1 VVGSVTRR
9 PKVRP
14 GGLSLVR
21 SVTRRP
27 KVRPGGLSLVRSV
40 TRRPKVQPGGSSDW
54 LDAALASTACAGRG
68 LQQLTTADAGLA
80 AGSGQPARILRPM
93 RRLVAL
99 LFLIALLG
107 ACTQPSAATSD
118 RPVRILAGTPTSLDP
133 AIQSDAGSAAISA
146 QLFESL
152 TTFDANLE
160 LRPALADSWD
170 FDADG
175 RRIVFHLRPGL
186 AFSDGTSLRPSDV
199 VRSWLRLLDPTQP
212 SPLVS
217 LALDIAGAE
226 AYLRGQNPDPAS
238 VGLHADDGAST
249 LTVDLVRPASDFPN
263 IVAGPVFGV
272 VPPGVG
278 QDIAALAPGDGF
290 VASGGYVLSD
300 MSESSLT
307 LTANEHYWAGTPAV
321 GTIELIG
328 DLGGRS
334 EVAAFEADELDYAPI
349 GGFDAAWIAYDET
362 LGPQLREVDSLL
374 VQYYGF
380 DTTRAPFDDERVRQ
394 AFGKAVDWRR
404 IATLAGS
411 DGSVQVANSMV
422 PPGIPGRSDEDFL
435 PGYDP
440 EAARALLV
448 AAGYPGGAGFP
459 ETTLVTFG
467 GGFDEAI
474 LAELE
479 RELGVTLQYETMG
492 DGYFDRLD
500 SEPPQMWSL
509 GWVADYPGR
518 NDFLGVLLA
527 SNGSNNYGH
536 WSSAEFDAA
545 IAEAGSASDPVAA
558 SDAYDRAETIIRDD
572 VPVVPIAYSAG
583 WALSRT
589 GLLGASQ
596 NGLGIVRMAG
606 LAWSE

>member
-1 VVGSVTRR
+1 
-9 PKVRP
+9 
-14 GGLSLVR
+14 
-21 SVTRRP
+21 
-27 KVRPGGLSLVRSV
+27 
-40 TRRPKVQPGGSSDW
+40 
-54 LDAALASTACAGRG
+54 
-68 LQQLTTADAGLA
+68 
-80 AGSGQPARILRPM
+80 M
-93 RRLVAL
+93 RRLVAA
-99 LFLIALLG
+99 LFLIVLLG
-107 ACTQPSAATSD
+107 ACAQPSGAATD

-133 AIQSDAGSAAISA
+133 AVQGDAGSAAISA

-160 LRPALADSWD
+160 LRPALAESWQ
-170 FDADG
+170 FDNDG
-175 RRIVFHLRPGL
+175 RRIVFRLRPDL
-186 AFSDGTSLRPSDV
+186 AFSDGSRLRPSDV
-199 VRSWLRLLDPTQP
+199 ARSWLRLLDPTQP

-226 AYLRGQNPDPAS
+226 AYLRGRDPDPLS
-238 VGLHADDGAST
+238 VGLRADDSANT

-263 IVAGPVFGV
+263 IVAGPTFGV

-290 VASGGYVLSD
+290 VASGGYVLTD
-300 MSESSLT
+300 MTETGLT
-307 LTANEHYWAGTPAV
+307 LTANPQYWAGTPAI
-321 GTIELIG
+321 GTVELIG

-362 LGPQLREVDSLL
+362 LGPQLREVGSLS

-404 IATLAGS
+404 IAALAGS

-422 PPGIPGRSDEDFL
+422 PPGIPGRSDQDFL
-435 PGYDP
+435 PVYDP
-440 EAARALLV
+440 DAARALL
-448 AAGYPGGAGFP
+448 AEAGYPGGAGFP
-459 ETTLVTFG
+459 ATTLMTFG

-500 SEPPQMWSL
+500 SEPPQMWTL

-527 SNGSNNYGH
+527 SNASSNYGD
-536 WSSAEFDAA
+536 WSSPEFDAA
-545 IAEAGSASDPVAA
+545 IAEAGSATDPDAA
-558 SDAYDRAETIIRDD
+558 SDAYDRAEAIVRDQ

-589 GLLGASQ
+589 GLLGATQ